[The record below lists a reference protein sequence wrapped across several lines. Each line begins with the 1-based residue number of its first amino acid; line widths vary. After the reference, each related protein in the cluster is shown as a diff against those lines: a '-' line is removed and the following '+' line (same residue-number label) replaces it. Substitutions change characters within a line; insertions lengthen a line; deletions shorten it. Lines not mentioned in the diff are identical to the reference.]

1 MPEAT
6 GKNGLEIHLNRTQIP
21 VYRTQHFPAGTSG
34 LQQAVTMYRTAT
46 AALLIAG
53 SLSLQADP
61 AIYRDGELT
70 IPAGAVISGQG
81 SSYFS
86 NITLG
91 ATSDGSFR
99 VTGATPN
106 QLVTVDSVEVLIMES
121 FPVKVSVAVSGTLSV
136 PCKSLLPAAVSLTG
150 NVFVVVLAES
160 NLGPAESCIA
170 VLEPFETSIPLEVQ
184 GLPAGDYT
192 IVVNGVGAGFTL
204 DADNMI
210 PG

>member
-1 MPEAT
+1 
-6 GKNGLEIHLNRTQIP
+6 
-21 VYRTQHFPAGTSG
+21 
-34 LQQAVTMYRTAT
+34 MYRTTT
-46 AALLIAG
+46 AALLMAA
-53 SLSLQADP
+53 SLTLLAEP
-61 AIYRDGELT
+61 AIYREGELT

-91 ATSDGSFR
+91 AGTDGSFR

-106 QLVTVDSVEVLIMES
+106 QLVAVDSVEVLIMES
-121 FPVKVSVAVSGTLSV
+121 FPVKVSLAISGALSV
-136 PCKSLLPAAVSLTG
+136 PCKSLLPAAISLKG
-150 NVFVVVLAES
+150 NAFHVVLAES

-170 VLEPFETSIPLEVQ
+170 VIEPFETTIPLEVQ

-192 IVVNGVGAGFTL
+192 IDVNGVGAGFTL